1 MPNVYGYCRVSH
13 EDSSESGL
21 GVEASLYS
29 IAKWWEYQRENG
41 LFASHAWGSVG
52 WRGERVE
59 PRLPGVARDRNPIS
73 KFDRGRDT
81 TDGLF
86 VDEAVS
92 AYKIRLVKRPAGARL
107 AAILQPGDLV
117 IFARLDRAFRDTAD
131 FALTV
136 KPWMRKG
143 YQIQFILPNV
153 DLTTAYG
160 MAFAQVAVV
169 FAELESALKSE
180 RLKEAQARGRE
191 RGQKM
196 GRHVSFGWRQDGWT
210 TRLVGGVSKRVP
222 LMVPDEQER
231 EEVRLIGQW
240 HDIDGVSFADIADRL
255 EVIRAAAEDRSP
267 WPRTP
272 YPGCENRKWNASRCF
287 KAFKARMRVPLPMQK
302 PGVARLPSSTV

>member
-29 IAKWWEYQRENG
+29 IAKWWDYQRENG
-41 LFASHAWGSVG
+41 LFPSHRWGTVG

-59 PRLPGVARDRNPIS
+59 PRLPGVTRDRNPIS

-81 TDGLF
+81 ADGLF

-210 TRLVGGVSKRVP
+210 TRLVGGVPKKVP

-231 EEVRLIGQW
+231 AEVQLIAEW
-240 HDIDGVSFADIADRL
+240 HDIDGLSFADVADKL
-255 EVIRAAAEDRSP
+255 EARRAARENRKP
-267 WPRTP
+267 WPRAP
-272 YPGCENRKWNASRCF
+272 YLGSEKRRWTSSRCF
-287 KAFKARMRVPLPMQK
+287 KAYKARKRVPLPISITEF
-302 PGVARLPSSTV
+302 GHIPSSIV